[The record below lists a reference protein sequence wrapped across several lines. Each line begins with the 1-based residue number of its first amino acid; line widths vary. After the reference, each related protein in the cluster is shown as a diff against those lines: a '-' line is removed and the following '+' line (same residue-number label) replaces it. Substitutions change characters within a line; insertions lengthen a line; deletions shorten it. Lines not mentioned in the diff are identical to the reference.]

1 MSCQKPENHTIE
13 SFYFW
18 RAKSWK
24 FQQDKSVSALIY
36 GVHQHRTALV
46 SDSNRYQLLSII
58 YNAPGQLWD
67 LTWRERDFILT
78 LLVVRRK
85 GSLRR
90 CFSEKEQLKE
100 NSINLGSGKYS
111 QSARQPH
118 LLSQVFWT
126 RISTLLLSLLQK
138 WLSHLYQSCSFV
150 RELHAKRKK
159 KKKNRNEGEHL
170 SHRSTKIIQPPAP
183 THSSY
188 DLLRETKRIFSMKE
202 LGMVWETRKSWLWQ
216 I

>member
-1 MSCQKPENHTIE
+1 MEYISRE
-13 SFYFW
+13 
-18 RAKSWK
+18 
-24 FQQDKSVSALIY
+24 
-36 GVHQHRTALV
+36 
-46 SDSNRYQLLSII
+46 QLLSLIATDTSCWVSSI
-58 YNAPGQLWD
+58 MHLVNCETL
-67 LTWRERDFILT
+67 LEERGISSWP

-90 CFSEKEQLKE
+90 CFSEKEQLRE

-159 KKKNRNEGEHL
+159 KKKKNRNEGEHL

-216 I
+216 M